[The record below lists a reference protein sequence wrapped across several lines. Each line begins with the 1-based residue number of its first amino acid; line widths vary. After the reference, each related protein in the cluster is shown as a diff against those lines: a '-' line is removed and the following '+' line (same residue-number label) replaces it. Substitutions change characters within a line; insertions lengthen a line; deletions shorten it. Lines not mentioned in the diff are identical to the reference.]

1 MAYFYRMI
9 SVAAVLF
16 GWFLLPVGVAFGQ
29 LGGGFGNIE
38 PTLLVNDPLF
48 QSSTLA
54 PHGQHWLHSTKVT
67 YAWTL
72 VGYNTLD
79 YPYAIDH
86 NDPNT
91 TIAIIDSG
99 IDMNHPEFEGKIHPA
114 SATIVYGGLPLI
126 EGFCPCDPND
136 FDPPDPDNGPVDV
149 EDRVWMGGGTPHGT
163 ISAGL
168 IGALTDN
175 ETGIAGVCW
184 DCSLLIIRIM
194 PAQQSPCRGCRP
206 SATSV
211 AASIRYAA
219 GWSPGDS
226 EGNTAEWGPVRARVI
241 CTAFEG
247 ITGYNNTEQFCNEEV
262 IDDVPVMNQV
272 NVAIDQA
279 YERGCIIIAI
289 TGNSAS
295 TPQDP
300 CWTDDYPDEP
310 ACTAATSGTATNYP
324 LAWHPKTIT
333 VGGACRT
340 GQGWHCHS
348 RINPLRSAL
357 GSCRASIFPDYDDTD
372 HVPVLSVVAP
382 IEDIVT
388 TFAYDEVSEQGAEYG
403 FLDSFSAGTSWAS
416 PQVAGIVA
424 LMLKVNPGLSFED
437 VKCILEA
444 TATDIGPTGYDKWT
458 GYGLVNAREAVKYAM
473 ILCMPANF
481 NGDESIDTL
490 DPIDFL
496 IAYGQGDV
504 TADLDLDGEHTEADL
519 AIFLSSYLAE

>member
-1 MAYFYRMI
+1 M
-9 SVAAVLF
+9 
-16 GWFLLPVGVAFGQ
+16 
-29 LGGGFGNIE
+29 
-38 PTLLVNDPLF
+38 
-48 QSSTLA
+48 
-54 PHGQHWLHSTKVT
+54 T

-114 SATIVYGGLPLI
+114 SATIVYGSSDLHPI
-126 EGFCPCDPND
+126 ACPCDPSV
-136 FDPPDPDNGPVDV
+136 FDPPDPEGGPTDV
-149 EDRVWMGGGTPHGT
+149 EDLLWVGGGTPHGT
-163 ISAGL
+163 ILAGL
-168 IGALTDN
+168 IGALTHN

-184 DCSLLIIRIM
+184 DCSLLIIRVT
-194 PAQQSPCRGCRP
+194 PRLLDPCRGCMH
-206 SATSV
+206 T
-211 AASIRYAA
+211 AASLATAIRYAA
-219 GWSPGDS
+219 GWSPGDL
-226 EGNTAEWGPVRARVI
+226 ECTPATWGPVRARVI
-241 CTAFEG
+241 CTALES
-247 ITGYNNTEQFCNEEV
+247 IDGYGSSEFCIQTNPLN
-262 IDDVPVMNQV
+262 I
-272 NVAIDQA
+272 AIDQA

-310 ACTAATSGTATNYP
+310 ACTAGTGGTTTNHP
-324 LAWHPKTIT
+324 LGWHPKTIT

-388 TFAYDEVSEQGAEYG
+388 TFAYDEVTEQGAEYG
-403 FLDSFSAGTSWAS
+403 FLNSFSAGTSWAS

-481 NGDESIDTL
+481 NGDENIDTL

-504 TADLDLDGEHTEADL
+504 TADLDLDGQHTEADL